1 MKNSKNILLGAVLLT
16 GVFAM
21 AAPASADYYRRADFR
36 NDRRELYQDRRELV
50 SGPQRSYTA
59 IDATARVGLKSQT
72 TGVRFGRTGANYA
85 MTDWIIVPG
94 GIGNKMQFTI

>member
-1 MKNSKNILLGAVLLT
+1 MIDGNSIRIGMSCLATT
-16 GVFAM
+16 G
-21 AAPASADYYRRADFR
+21 
-36 NDRRELYQDRRELV
+36 
-50 SGPQRSYTA
+50 SYTA